1 MLFVT
6 ITHDGEE
13 LERFVLPVL
22 TLPSDA
28 VHVARAIREIVE
40 TEFAGEP
47 PDELSTTIGGMEWN
61 LYSIALPCGAEM
73 RWISAAPQ
81 LRPWSARRDGIAHS
95 VYWVVRL
102 TKARPVLVHGSTL
115 FELIWKIS
123 G

>member
-13 LERFVLPVL
+13 LERFVLPVR

-47 PDELSTTIGGMEWN
+47 PDELSTTIGGME
-61 LYSIALPCGAEM
+61 
-73 RWISAAPQ
+73 
-81 LRPWSARRDGIAHS
+81 
-95 VYWVVRL
+95 
-102 TKARPVLVHGSTL
+102 
-115 FELIWKIS
+115 
-123 G
+123 